1 MSTHPCAT
9 AATLVIVLA
18 GLPLNIAAQAAPV
31 TGTLPRTLDDRP
43 DLQGVWHFNTTTPL
57 QRPERLADK
66 PRYTEEEF
74 AALAARTA
82 ESRGWDAEPPEGSV
96 GSYNQFWWD
105 RGGPVSDRRTAL
117 IVDPPDGRLPS
128 LTPQAVRQ
136 VGSVERH
143 VPGPLPV
150 RYRIGGLSA
159 DGPEERGLSARCL
172 VGYNVGPPLLPGGYN
187 NNLQLFQSADHV
199 VILTEMVHDARIVP
213 LSDRPHLHE
222 AVGLW
227 NGDAR
232 GHWDGDTLVVESTN
246 FTTKRA
252 SFEPGATVALG
263 TGDTLRLV
271 ERFTR
276 LDADTLLYEYT
287 VDDPTTFTATFTAA
301 IPMTRSVSPIFEYA
315 CHEGNYGM
323 ANMLRAGRVDD
334 AAEEDTP

>member
-1 MSTHPCAT
+1 MPTHLCAT
-9 AATLVIVLA
+9 ATTLVVLLA
-18 GLPLNIAAQAAPV
+18 GLPTSISAQEASEAE
-31 TGTLPRTLDDRP
+31 LPRKLDDRP

-57 QRPERLADK
+57 QRPEALADK
-66 PRYTEEEF
+66 PRYTEEEY

-82 ESRGWDAEPPEGSV
+82 ESQGWDTQPPEGSV

-105 RGGPVSDRRTAL
+105 RGGPVSDRRTSL
-117 IVDPPDGRLPS
+117 IVDPADGRLPA
-128 LTPQAVRQ
+128 LPPQATRQ

-143 VPGPLPV
+143 VAGTLPV

-172 VGYNVGPPLLPGGYN
+172 LGYNVGPPLLPGGYN
-187 NNLQLFQSADHV
+187 NNVQLFQSADHV
-199 VILTEMVHDARIVP
+199 IILAEMVHDARIVP
-213 LSDRPHLHE
+213 LTPRPHLHE

-252 SFEPGATVALG
+252 SFEPSATVALG
-263 TGDTLRLV
+263 TGGTLRLV

-276 LDADTLLYEYT
+276 LDANTLLYEYT
-287 VDDPTTFTATFTAA
+287 VNDPTTFTAPFTAA
-301 IPMTRSVSPIFEYA
+301 IPMKRSVDTIFEYA

-323 ANMLRAGRVDD
+323 ANMLRAGR
-334 AAEEDTP
+334 AEDTQSEGPP

>member
-1 MSTHPCAT
+1 MSTHPSAT
-9 AATLVIVLA
+9 AATLVALLV
-18 GLPLNIAAQAAPV
+18 GLPLNIAAQEATQ
-31 TGTLPRTLDDRP
+31 TGTLPRTLDDQP

-57 QRPERLADK
+57 QRPEQLADQA
-66 PRYTEEEF
+66 RYTGEEH
-74 AALAARTA
+74 AALVARTA
-82 ESRGWDAEPPEGSV
+82 ESRPWDNPPPEGSV
-96 GSYNQFWWD
+96 GSYNQVWWD
-105 RGGPVSDRRTAL
+105 RGGPVSDRRTSL
-117 IVDPPDGRLPS
+117 IVDPPDGRLPA
-128 LTPQAVRQ
+128 LTPQTARQ

-143 VPGPLPV
+143 VPGSLPV

-159 DGPEERGLSARCL
+159 DGPEDRGLAARCL
-172 VGYNVGPPLLPGGYN
+172 LGYNVGPPLLPGGYN

-199 VILTEMVHDARIVP
+199 IILTEMVHDARIVP
-213 LSDRPHLHE
+213 LTPQPHLHE

-252 SFEPGATVALG
+252 SFEPGATVAMG
-263 TGDTLRLV
+263 TGDTLRLL

-287 VDDPTTFTATFTAA
+287 VDDPTTFTAPFTVV
-301 IPMTRSVSPIFEYA
+301 IPMRRSASPIFEYA

-323 ANMLRAGRVDD
+323 ANMLRIGRVDD
-334 AAEEDTP
+334 AAEAGAR

>member
-1 MSTHPCAT
+1 MPTHLCAT
-9 AATLVIVLA
+9 ATTLVVLLA
-18 GLPLNIAAQAAPV
+18 GLPTNISAQEASA
-31 TGTLPRTLDDRP
+31 TELPRTLDDRP

-57 QRPERLADK
+57 QRPERLENKAL
-66 PRYTEEEF
+66 YTEEEHASLVAR
-74 AALAARTA
+74 AA
-82 ESRGWDAEPPEGSV
+82 EFKPWDNQPPEGSV

-105 RGGPVSDRRTAL
+105 RGGPVSDRRTSL
-117 IVDPPDGRLPS
+117 IVDPADGRLPA
-128 LTPQAVRQ
+128 LTPQATRQ

-143 VPGPLPV
+143 VAGTLPV

-172 VGYNVGPPLLPGGYN
+172 LGYNVGPPLLPGGYN
-187 NNLQLFQSADHV
+187 NNVQLFQSADHV
-199 VILTEMVHDARIVP
+199 IILAEMVHDARIVP
-213 LSDRPHLHE
+213 LTPRPHLHE

-252 SFEPGATVALG
+252 SFEPSATVALG
-263 TGDTLRLV
+263 TGGTLRLV

-276 LDADTLLYEYT
+276 LDANTLRYEYT
-287 VDDPTTFTATFTAA
+287 GNDPTTFTAPFTAA
-301 IPMTRSVSPIFEYA
+301 IPMKRSVDPIFEYA

-323 ANMLRAGRVDD
+323 ANMLRAGR
-334 AAEEDTP
+334 AEDTQSEGPP

>member
-1 MSTHPCAT
+1 MSTHPCAA
-9 AATLVIVLA
+9 AATLVVLLA
-18 GLPLNIAAQAAPV
+18 GLPTNSSAQDATAEA
-31 TGTLPRTLDDRP
+31 LPRTLDDRP

-57 QRPERLADK
+57 QRPEALADK
-66 PRYTEEEF
+66 PRYTEEEY

-82 ESRGWDAEPPEGSV
+82 ESQGWDTQPPEGSV

-105 RGGPVSDRRTAL
+105 RGGPVADRRTSL
-117 IVDPPDGRLPS
+117 IVDPPDGRLPT
-128 LTPQAVRQ
+128 LTPQAAHQ

-143 VPGPLPV
+143 VPGALPV

-246 FTTKRA
+246 FSTKRA

-263 TGDTLRLV
+263 TGDTLRLI

-276 LDADTLLYEYT
+276 LDAETLLYEYT
-287 VDDPTTFTATFTAA
+287 VDDPTTFTAPFTAA
-301 IPMTRSVSPIFEYA
+301 IPMRRSADPIFEYA

-323 ANMLRAGRVDD
+323 ANMLRAGRVG
-334 AAEEDTP
+334 DTEKDGTP